1 MKDGKAKVPSAEERA
16 HLFDTILV
24 TRYPER
30 NLAMFMLSYG
40 MGLRVSEIAS
50 LNIEDVLTDDGLI
63 RSDFAL
69 KKANCKGNKSREV
82 YLSNPL
88 VAKALLDYIVSL
100 RSRGD
105 IYLEAPLFLSQRGNR
120 FTRNQIQA
128 VFAAIYKRAG
138 LTGCK
143 SHSGR
148 RSFATRLLL
157 NGTDIVSVKALMGHA
172 SIRETA
178 DYADTSPDALR
189 KAAQDAL

>member
-1 MKDGKAKVPSAEERA
+1 MRDGKAKVPSDEERA
-16 HLFDTILV
+16 HLFHTILA

-40 MGLRVSEIAS
+40 VGLRVSEIAK

-69 KKANCKGNKSREV
+69 KKLNCKGNKSREV
-82 YLSNPL
+82 YVSNPL
-88 VAKALLDYIVSL
+88 VAKALLDYIKFL
-100 RSRGD
+100 RSQGD
-105 IYLEAPLFLSQRGNR
+105 IYLEAALFLSQKRNR

-128 VFAAIYKRAG
+128 VFATIYKRAG
-138 LTGCK
+138 LVGCK

-157 NGTDIVSVKALMGHA
+157 NGTDIKSVQALLGHE
-172 SIRETA
+172 SIRQTA
-178 DYADTSPDALR
+178 EYADTSPDALR
-189 KAAQDAL
+189 KAAKDAL